1 MDSGMLLRLISYI
14 FKMSL
19 ESANKFLSDV
29 KAGKVGLD
37 LSKVTN
43 VTDHAAAMKYIH
55 SFGYD
60 FTEDEVL
67 QAINDTNHLGKKIT
81 MAGAEAV
88 AGGSAVGW
96 VGSIG
101 SVATAGACA

>member
-1 MDSGMLLRLISYI
+1 
-14 FKMSL
+14 MSL
-19 ESANKFLSDV
+19 DSANKFLADV

-37 LSKVTN
+37 ISKVNN

-60 FTEDEVL
+60 FTEEEML
-67 QAINDTNHLGKKIT
+67 QAMNDSNMHGKKIS

-88 AGGSAVGW
+88 AGGSTSQWVSSGGAVAAA
-96 VGSIG
+96 
-101 SVATAGACA
+101 ATASAAACA